1 MIIGKKG
8 LPQFKSP
15 ASFTL
20 FQSDVEGDCKAC
32 NGFAELDKFGYCLD
46 EDCRHTRKVRAL
58 INGTA
63 QMLPNGQFVW
73 RVE

>member
-1 MIIGKKG
+1 MIVGKKDG
-8 LPQFKSP
+8 PQFKSP
-15 ASFTL
+15 SSFNIA
-20 FQSDVEGDCKAC
+20 QSPHL
-32 NGFAELDKFGYCLD
+32 AEAKCGHWGEVDKFGYCLD
-46 EDCRHTRKVRAL
+46 EDCRHVRKVRAL